1 VSLRIVPGHIAQ
13 DSPAFHGLS
22 SGAVSFGRMMP
33 SFTGALLADYANRR
47 FKTG

>member
-1 VSLRIVPGHIAQ
+1 
-13 DSPAFHGLS
+13 
-22 SGAVSFGRMMP
+22 MP